1 MINKCINCGYFLN
14 CKKASKEIENCEKF
28 IKANRIINKR
38 NKNRKVGEGNVTFTK
53 EN

>member
-14 CKKASKEIENCEKF
+14 CKIADKNIENCEKF
-28 IKANRIINKR
+28 VKANRIITKGI
-38 NKNRKVGEGNVTFTK
+38 KN